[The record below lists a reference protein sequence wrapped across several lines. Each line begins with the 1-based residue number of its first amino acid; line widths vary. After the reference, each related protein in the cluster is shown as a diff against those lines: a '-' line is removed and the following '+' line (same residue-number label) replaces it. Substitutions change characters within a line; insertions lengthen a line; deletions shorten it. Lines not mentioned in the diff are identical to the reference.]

1 MLQQKNVVAQ
11 EIASL
16 IQDQYATPKCTTE
29 AKRNKVLH
37 VIASFLYKSSEMKQH
52 KAIAPIDRWLLSQS
66 LLNHNLTRKLGVTR
80 KWLYTTTHP
89 PPTQT
94 QCRQYLSYSWPDF
107 NQSLKV
113 GLWDQQQQH
122 ELQQQQQ
129 Q

>member
-1 MLQQKNVVAQ
+1 MFDNLPGLGRAGHITLWRIVNPDFVMLQQKNVVAQ

-80 KWLYTTTHP
+80 K
-89 PPTQT
+89 
-94 QCRQYLSYSWPDF
+94 
-107 NQSLKV
+107 
-113 GLWDQQQQH
+113 
-122 ELQQQQQ
+122 
-129 Q
+129 

>member
-1 MLQQKNVVAQ
+1 MASLWRIVNPDFVMLQQKNVVAQ

-80 KWLYTTTHP
+80 K
-89 PPTQT
+89 
-94 QCRQYLSYSWPDF
+94 
-107 NQSLKV
+107 
-113 GLWDQQQQH
+113 
-122 ELQQQQQ
+122 
-129 Q
+129 